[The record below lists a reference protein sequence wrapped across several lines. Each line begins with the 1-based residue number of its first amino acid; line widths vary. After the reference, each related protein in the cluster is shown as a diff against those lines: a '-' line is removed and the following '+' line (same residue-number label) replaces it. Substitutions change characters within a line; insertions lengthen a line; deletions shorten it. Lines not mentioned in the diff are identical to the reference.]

1 MKAFNILSD
10 EKLDDFWMDP
20 DSSQQDWHQQITNFA
35 WKPNAFDKLILN
47 DENLS
52 YVLLIVQFLACD
64 NLPQNLR
71 QLAPRV
77 GQVVSLKA
85 QHKSLHI
92 SKTNRNILEI
102 LSSCKTYWH
111 ALPPEWWEISKSSI
125 MGRRNPKR

>member
-1 MKAFNILSD
+1 MYSVMKN
-10 EKLDDFWMDP
+10 WMIFEWTLIQASKIDIS
-20 DSSQQDWHQQITNFA
+20 SSQIFA
-35 WKPNAFDKLILN
+35 RKPNAFDKLILN

-52 YVLLIVQFLACD
+52 YVLLNVQFLACD
-64 NLPQNLR
+64 NLPQILR

-102 LSSCKTYWH
+102 LNSCKTYWY
-111 ALPPEWWEISKSSI
+111 ALPPEW
-125 MGRRNPKR
+125 